1 MATHTGIDLY
11 QCQFCTRTFK
21 SHANMHNHK
30 KKMHPNEWVRKYTQP
45 SSSIAAIA
53 ASASAQVQQMIPPAV
68 GLGVGLGTGPGPVL
82 PAGAVAVPVPVPV
95 PVPVTGN
102 MLPSMVAPQLNVVVP
117 KSLIEIPDPEAF
129 DFASNSSVCPTPD

>member
-53 ASASAQVQQMIPPAV
+53 ASASASAQVQQMIPPPV
-68 GLGVGLGTGPGPVL
+68 GLGVGLGSAPVVQ
-82 PAGAVAVPVPVPV
+82 AGAVPVS
-95 PVPVTGN
+95 VPVTGN

-117 KSLIEIPDPEAF
+117 KTLIEIPDPEAF